1 MTGDWRRSK
10 WFSELRKPVWMG
22 FLLSSP
28 TLALVLAFFAWPE
41 PLPNAL
47 FNSFLGY
54 VAFSFLVML
63 IRLIRNPIGQ
73 IVPVIV
79 VAGAVFIVAELLPF
93 VNWLGFQFCVYPMA
107 SYIKNHCNPVGFKQD
122 GKTYFVGLCDV
133 HVDPDSEGQLYFAFL
148 YDTSGDILN
157 DEDAKA
163 VNHSLDRREW
173 VNAIRAAT
181 KNNPNEPFEFADFS
195 AENLDYNFYEV
206 TFDDGEDAGGF
217 TKEYGPPP
225 FDPKNPYPS
234 IFHADPKGPR

>member
-28 TLALVLAFFAWPE
+28 ALALVLAFFAWPE

-63 IRLIRNPIGQ
+63 ISLIRNPIGQ

-79 VAGAVFIVAELLPF
+79 VAGAVSIMAELLPF

-122 GKTYFVGLCDV
+122 GKTYFVGLCDMSI
-133 HVDPDSEGQLYFAFL
+133 DPDSDGQIDFAFL

-157 DEDAKA
+157 DADAKA
-163 VNHSLDRREW
+163 LNHSLDRREW

-181 KNNPNEPFEFADFS
+181 NDDPNELFEFANFWTDR
-195 AENLDYNFYEV
+195 LYNSFYEV
-206 TFDDGEDAGGF
+206 TFDDDQEQGF

-225 FDPKNPYPS
+225 SNPKNPYPPM
-234 IFHADPKGPR
+234 F